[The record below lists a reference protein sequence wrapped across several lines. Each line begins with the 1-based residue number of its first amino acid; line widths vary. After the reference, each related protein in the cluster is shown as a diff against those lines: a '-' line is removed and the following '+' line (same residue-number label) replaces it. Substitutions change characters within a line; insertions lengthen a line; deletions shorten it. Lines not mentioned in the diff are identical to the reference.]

1 MKRIN
6 IKYKMKDK
14 QWGVGS
20 EKTISSEYSP
30 NSEDEI
36 YISLSRGY
44 QSVLYYLS
52 NSNQN
57 KDRMANI

>member
-1 MKRIN
+1 
-6 IKYKMKDK
+6 MKDK